1 MEEEKQDNSEKHRE
15 LLKEVLKRAN
25 KNERQE
31 YDEISDRQDT
41 IIERI
46 QEIFA
51 EQEQLSERS
60 RKNEYPKT
68 VNTEY
73 SLKSSEELMKM
84 TSEETRLWSEQVD
97 REIEENK
104 RKRED
109 WNGRFDKWLA
119 ESSATISRQI
129 ELTKETIKLMT
140 KLLALE
146 NKEKWLLLSIAL
158 RSQPN
163 LLKYLQ

>member
-15 LLKEVLKRAN
+15 LLKEVLRRAN
-25 KNERQE
+25 KTEKQE

-41 IIERI
+41 IIDRI
-46 QEIFA
+46 QEIYA

-60 RKNEYPKT
+60 SKNEYPKT
-68 VNTEY
+68 ADTKY
-73 SLKSSEELMKM
+73 TRKSPEELMRM

-109 WNGRFDKWLA
+109 WDEKFDKWLA
-119 ESSATISRQI
+119 ESLATIKRQI
-129 ELTKETIKLMT
+129 ELTKEKIRLMT
-140 KLLALE
+140 ELLILE